1 MIREYCQSPAPKTI
15 LILVIPGKVK
25 KGHPLLKHFE
35 SLPAGAADIQE
46 MKPLKGRSL
55 TEWLASAVRA
65 SGKVVT
71 PEAQRKLVEIV
82 GSDLRRL
89 ENELEKLFTFASDR
103 RVIDTDDVAE
113 ICDWGRTF
121 QEWELVSS
129 LEKGDG
135 RQALVVLGRLF
146 REGAR
151 PEYVLGAIAGL
162 FRDLLLAR
170 VWRRQG
176 QDRKEIFR
184 TLRPKIQEFFTDYE
198 MIFRG
203 FFEVAEDSK
212 SDLLGRALGEL
223 ERIDTLIKSSD
234 VPAEAMIS
242 GFVVDYCRRRRPKPG
257 REATSGSGVE
267 GLDLASEPGLVPGA
281 LVFVDRSLLDRFID
295 HRHRLRQEFLG
306 GFLILALDGLAE
318 LFDLGAEFGFILPV
332 DGVAAHAVAL
342 LPDGGLMNR
351 HIILLVFAPYDR
363 PGGRLKSTRPGGRKG
378 AAA

>member
-1 MIREYCQSPAPKTI
+1 MALSRPPEDGIREDKLSPCYVFYGEETYFADKFVRDLRKVLLSPDGESLHLEKFDLAETRWAEILDVARTAPFFFAPWRLLLVTGREDSRKQPSDADQKKDLKKKPPDIERQMIREYCQSPAPKTI

-184 TLRPKIQEFFTDYE
+184 NLRPKIQEFFTDYE

-223 ERIDTLIKSSD
+223 ERIDMLIKSSD

-257 REATSGSGVE
+257 REATSGKRG
-267 GLDLASEPGLVPGA
+267 
-281 LVFVDRSLLDRFID
+281 
-295 HRHRLRQEFLG
+295 
-306 GFLILALDGLAE
+306 
-318 LFDLGAEFGFILPV
+318 
-332 DGVAAHAVAL
+332 
-342 LPDGGLMNR
+342 
-351 HIILLVFAPYDR
+351 
-363 PGGRLKSTRPGGRKG
+363 
-378 AAA
+378 